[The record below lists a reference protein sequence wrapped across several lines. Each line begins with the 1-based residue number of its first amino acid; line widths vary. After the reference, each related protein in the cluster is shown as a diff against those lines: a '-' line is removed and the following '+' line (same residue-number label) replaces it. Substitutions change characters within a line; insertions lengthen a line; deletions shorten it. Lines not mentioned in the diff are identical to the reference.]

1 MKRLIY
7 GSLCLFLAFL
17 LCQAASF
24 GRIGLLLARTTHNL
38 VGAAGVAFLTVAL
51 LCAAFTLIV
60 PRSVRRWLF
69 ALPGAVSRAS
79 ADPRPATQPI
89 RAPRRAAAP
98 RQQIIVVTGAE
109 LQGAGLRALLTAA
122 QGAPDPDPARMYAE
136 LRGMTEDELRAY
148 QRRSAAGAQNAY
160 AATGPQHSARWE
172 QVAPTAPI
180 DVPDGGLTP
189 TERMRLDDVRGALK
203 QLGYRP
209 HEYAFVGSMDPT
221 QPFETLVRDALKKL
235 RVATS

>member
-24 GRIGLLLARTTHNL
+24 GTIGRLFSHTAHNL

-69 ALPGAVSRAS
+69 ALPGAVSRVS

-109 LQGAGLRALLTAA
+109 LQGAGLHALLTAA
-122 QGAPDPDPARMYAE
+122 TSAQNVPPEARSYA
-136 LRGMTEDELRAY
+136 GH
-148 QRRSAAGAQNAY
+148 QNAY
-160 AATGPQHSARWE
+160 APARE
-172 QVAPTAPI
+172 AI
-180 DVPDGGLTP
+180 DVPDGGLVP
-189 TERMRLDDVRGALK
+189 AERMRLDDVRGALK
-203 QLGYRP
+203 QLGYQK
-209 HEYAFVGSMDPT
+209 HEYAFVGSMDPS